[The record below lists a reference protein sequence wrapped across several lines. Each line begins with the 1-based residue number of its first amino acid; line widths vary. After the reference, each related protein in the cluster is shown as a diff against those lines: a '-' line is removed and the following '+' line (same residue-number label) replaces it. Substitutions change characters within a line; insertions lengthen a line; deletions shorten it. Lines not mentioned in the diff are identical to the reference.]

1 MAAKPEPAS
10 AVLDELFAVVES
22 RRGAD
27 PADSYVAKMLAGGT
41 PEVARKLGEEA
52 LETVIAALGGERAE
66 IVGES
71 ADLLFHLLLLWAAAG
86 VTPAEVFAELARR
99 RGTSGLAEKAR
110 RQPKRA
116 GQSGNAGPS

>member
-27 PADSYVAKMLAGGT
+27 PADSYVAKTLAGGT

-52 LETVIAALGGERAE
+52 LETVIAALGGGRDE
-66 IVGES
+66 VVHES
-71 ADLLFHLLLLWAAAG
+71 ADLIFHLLMLWADAG
-86 VTPAEVFAELARR
+86 VRPAEVFAELERR
-99 RGTSGLAEKAR
+99 RGTSGLAEKAA
-110 RQPKRA
+110 RA
-116 GQSGNAGPS
+116 TK